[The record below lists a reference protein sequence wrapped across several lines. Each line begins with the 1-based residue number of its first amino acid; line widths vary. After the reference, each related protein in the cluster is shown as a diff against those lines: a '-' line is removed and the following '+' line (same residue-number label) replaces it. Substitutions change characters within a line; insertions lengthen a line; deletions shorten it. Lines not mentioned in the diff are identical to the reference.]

1 MTPREVFIQRL
12 RELETEA
19 PFTQRETNKYSYQD
33 RQFVRSLQVSTGM
46 KKTHA
51 IAEMRKSKKDKVR
64 LRRNRDIIEAKYRG
78 DLDISR
84 PVERPGYDITTKPV
98 KKKSKYPYKGVTI
111 RARANV
117 VDRYQPDYSTKA
129 RRYTDT
135 VTGESI
141 SRRERDKRIAK
152 SLI

>member
-51 IAEMRKSKKDKVR
+51 ITEMRKSKKDKNR

-98 KKKSKYPYKGVTI
+98 KKKSKYPYKVVTI

-129 RRYTDT
+129 RRYRDT
-135 VTGESI
+135 VTGETI

>member
-12 RELETEA
+12 KELEKES
-19 PFTQRETNKYSYQD
+19 PFTEKEIKKYSYQD
-33 RQFVRSLQVSTGM
+33 RQFVRAVQVSTDM
-46 KKTHA
+46 KKSQA
-51 IAEMRKSKKDKVR
+51 IAEMRKSKKDKDR

-98 KKKSKYPYKGVTI
+98 KKKVKYAYKGVTI

-117 VDRYQPDYSTKA
+117 IDRYQPDYSTKA

-135 VTGESI
+135 VTGEVI
-141 SRRERDKRIAK
+141 SRRERDKRIAM